1 MDRKNNKKEEFEDIL
16 ESGSKVDEMF
26 KDSRPPFGAD
36 PYGPVEV
43 VVKPKPSAPVDTRRE
58 PTINALPTPPPAT
71 NSNELSHKIE
81 LPAKFRKPVVRESL
95 KPGPPP
101 PPPISKVVTPISPLP
116 PPVAGKNSFTEIK
129 PELQINANTTST
141 RDIFANSET
150 IIISDPDQPIVGRL
164 FENNISNVEKESY
177 KQENE
182 IEIDESASVINR
194 KYLAADALMQL
205 FNSDC
210 SFGEMISMILKF
222 AMEQISSDAGSF
234 FEVDYN
240 NQCYFF
246 RAVTGK
252 SSLSLLKVSI
262 PFGSGIV
269 GRVCETQ
276 RGEVMSKMQ
285 NAQIHLKSV
294 GSMVGFHATDVMAC
308 PVVIRGKTFGCLELL
323 NPRGKNTFSDSDFE
337 ILSYITQ
344 LASIVIENRLVKASL
359 TKEII
364 SLQNYLKNKAA

>member
-1 MDRKNNKKEEFEDIL
+1 MDRNNGKKEEFDEIL
-16 ESGSKVDEMF
+16 EAGSKVDEIF
-26 KDSRPPFGAD
+26 KDNRPPFGAD

-43 VVKPKPSAPVDTRRE
+43 IVKPKPGAPVDTRKE
-58 PTINALPTPPPAT
+58 PTVNIAPPPPP
-71 NSNELSHKIE
+71 NISQEQSHKIE

-95 KPGPPP
+95 KPSSPPP
-101 PPPISKVVTPISPLP
+101 PPPTSASSN
-116 PPVAGKNSFTEIK
+116 VASESSAQIK
-129 PELQINANTTST
+129 INANTTTT
-141 RDIFANSET
+141 RDVFAHTET
-150 IIISDPDQPIVGRL
+150 IVISDPDQPIVGKL
-164 FENNISNVEKESY
+164 FEDKKSNVEQEKNVL
-177 KQENE
+177 ENE

-194 KYLAADALMQL
+194 KYLVADALFQL
-205 FNSDC
+205 LNSDC

-246 RAVTGK
+246 RAVSGK
-252 SSLSLLKVSI
+252 SSQSLLKVSI

-269 GRVCETQ
+269 GRVCDTQ
-276 RGEVMSKMQ
+276 KGEVMSKMQ

-323 NPRGKNTFSDSDFE
+323 NPRGKNTFSESDYE
-337 ILSYITQ
+337 VLSYIVQ

-359 TKEII
+359 TKEIL
-364 SLQNYLKNKAA
+364 SLQNYLKNNAA